1 MKNNKWNLKSLLNDS
16 NLIKDIKT
24 VISFLLAYGIAVVS
38 NGLIEGFTPQALVSI
53 SVSLGAIGTFFA
65 IKIITNEFT
74 DRGMFD
80 EEESN
85 ESLKEKIKTQKK
97 LSEELNLSKSYE
109 LLNEYN
115 KERFD
120 YLRKYKFDE
129 IKQKYELE
137 QKRIK
142 SIIDNIKSTTKKGF
156 IQNRILN
163 RYNKKLKKVKSK
175 LSKLSIKDIYVKYKP
190 ITLHQIRTSDFNEK
204 QDKFNESQRFSI
216 TPQSK
221 VRRQMTTT
229 NFIKTFFFV
238 GFQGAA
244 IATITSWIEFI
255 IFLVLMTLTLATTA
269 ITAYVS
275 TRRFANFNYQGIID
289 EKIEKL
295 NWLLKK
301 QSNEKNPN

>member
-1 MKNNKWNLKSLLNDS
+1 MNNKWNLKSLLNDS
-16 NLIKDIKT
+16 NLIRDIKT
-24 VISFLLAYGIAVVS
+24 VVSFLLAYGIAVVS
-38 NGLIEGFTPQALVSI
+38 NGLIEGFSPQALISI
-53 SVSLGAIGTFFA
+53 AVTLGAVGTFFA

-74 DRGMFD
+74 DRGMID
-80 EEESN
+80 EEDSN
-85 ESLKEKIKTQKK
+85 ESLKQKIEKQKE
-97 LSEELNLSKSYE
+97 LSEKLNLSKSYE

-115 KERFD
+115 KERFE

-142 SIIDNIKSTTKKGF
+142 SVIENIKTTTKKGLL
-156 IQNRILN
+156 QKRLLN
-163 RYNKKLKKVKSK
+163 RYNKKLKKIKSK
-175 LSKLSIKDIYVKYKP
+175 LSRLSIKDVYVKYKP
-190 ITLHQIRTSDFNEK
+190 ITLHQIRTSNFNEK

-221 VRRQMTTT
+221 VRRQMTIS
-229 NFIKTFFFV
+229 NFVKTFFFV

-244 IATITSWIEFI
+244 IATITSWIEFT
-255 IFLVLMTLTLATTA
+255 IFLILMTLTLTTTA

-295 NWLLKK
+295 NWLIDK
-301 QSNEKNPN
+301 QRDNVI

>member
-1 MKNNKWNLKSLLNDS
+1 MNNKWNLKSLLNDS
-16 NLIKDIKT
+16 NLIRDIKT
-24 VISFLLAYGIAVVS
+24 VVSFLLAYGIAVVS
-38 NGLIEGFTPQALVSI
+38 NGLIEGFSPQALISI
-53 SVSLGAIGTFFA
+53 AVTLGAVGTFFA

-74 DRGMFD
+74 DRGMID
-80 EEESN
+80 EEDSN
-85 ESLKEKIKTQKK
+85 ESLKQKIEKQKE
-97 LSEELNLSKSYE
+97 LSEKLNLSKSYE

-115 KERFD
+115 KERFE

-142 SIIDNIKSTTKKGF
+142 SVIENIKTTTKKGLL
-156 IQNRILN
+156 QKRLLN
-163 RYNKKLKKVKSK
+163 RYNKKLKKIKSK
-175 LSKLSIKDIYVKYKP
+175 LSRLSIKDVYVKYKP
-190 ITLHQIRTSDFNEK
+190 ITLHQIRTSNFNEK

-221 VRRQMTTT
+221 VRRQMTIS
-229 NFIKTFFFV
+229 NFVKTFFFV

-244 IATITSWIEFI
+244 IATITSWIEFT
-255 IFLVLMTLTLATTA
+255 IFLILMTLTLATTA

-295 NWLLKK
+295 NWLIDK
-301 QSNEKNPN
+301 QRDNVI